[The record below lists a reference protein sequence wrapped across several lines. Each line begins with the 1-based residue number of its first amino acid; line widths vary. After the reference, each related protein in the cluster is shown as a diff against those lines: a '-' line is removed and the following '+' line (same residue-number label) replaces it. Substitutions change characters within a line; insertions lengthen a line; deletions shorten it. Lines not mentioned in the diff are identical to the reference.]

1 MAEAMCGQILQG
13 NRLSVERSYA
23 ELAGIPVDQ
32 DWTPEPPPP
41 ATRQVTIGS
50 PVSVTGPGTFF
61 GKASRTLNFEPT
73 TQEGWWFARTDL
85 PDALPIRVSVN
96 TVWTTQRNIVLC
108 SGSPHNYMRMV
119 EHIIALRNGLEI
131 DNLMIRMDSGDPPLF
146 DRGSADLV
154 EALDRAGR
162 QTVDQPVKWVTV
174 REPVTVSSPSGGIL
188 TFHPP
193 ADAQRRI
200 LDIDCGVN
208 FKSAIG
214 RQRLRVRVTPET
226 FRHGAQARTNA
237 PFLSMLFCKTIGQ
250 LFADWR
256 NLGYT
261 TRNILIAGRWKY
273 FNPPRIE
280 HQGKA
285 LEAVWHRTMMDLL
298 AAIALIDVGRFVG
311 RVTSYKA
318 GHALDVQMIR
328 LLYQKKL
335 LVELD

>member
-1 MAEAMCGQILQG
+1 
-13 NRLSVERSYA
+13 
-23 ELAGIPVDQ
+23 
-32 DWTPEPPPP
+32 
-41 ATRQVTIGS
+41 
-50 PVSVTGPGTFF
+50 
-61 GKASRTLNFEPT
+61 
-73 TQEGWWFARTDL
+73 
-85 PDALPIRVSVN
+85 
-96 TVWTTQRNIVLC
+96 
-108 SGSPHNYMRMV
+108 MRMV